1 MLTIKI
7 LFTINSLKK
16 TIPSKHYLQFLLI
29 KKNPLNFDNKKIH
42 LIKKIIRIKIISFQ
56 LKQSLSIQK
65 TIFKVKRILT
75 KKITKKGN

>member
-16 TIPSKHYLQFLLI
+16 LFRQNTIYNSFWL
-29 KKNPLNFDNKKIH
+29 KKKTLNFDKKKIH

-56 LKQSLSIQK
+56 LKQSISIQK